1 MKKLLC
7 MWMVVCGLLLIPGN
21 MKGQSLKDILN
32 SSAVKNAVTS
42 VTGGKAVTFENLQG
56 TWMYV
61 NPALQLEGDN
71 ALKNVAGSLAA
82 TEAEKKMKEYC
93 AKVGIVEGV
102 FNYVFNSDSTF
113 TSALKRGSLKGTY
126 SVSPED
132 KTVTLR
138 YTVGN
143 KKLTVSTLTAHVV
156 LSGNELTLL
165 FNADKLLKFLS
176 TVSSISSNT
185 TLKAINKLASE
196 YDGGV
201 CLVFRLAVDDYHRY
215 SYVDD
220 GQIVGHKKIKGIFHT
235 VNPIANDICPIYKM
249 NSREYC
255 LVKNE
260 KLGTVLMME
269 VGALMVGKIRN
280 YKKERCQ
287 VKRGEE
293 KGRFEFGGST
303 VVLLL
308 EPDKVLPDSD
318 LIRNTLQGA
327 ETIVKMGER
336 IGGVI

>member
-7 MWMVVCGLLLIPGN
+7 MWMAVCGLLLIPGN

-82 TEAEKKMKEYC
+82 TEAEKKMEEYC

-102 FNYVFNSDSTF
+102 LNYVFNSDSTF
-113 TSALKRGSLKGTY
+113 TSALTRGSLKGTY

-138 YTVGN
+138 YTVDN

-196 YDGGV
+196 YDGMMLGFD
-201 CLVFRLAVDDYHRY
+201 L
-215 SYVDD
+215 
-220 GQIVGHKKIKGIFHT
+220 KK
-235 VNPIANDICPIYKM
+235 
-249 NSREYC
+249 
-255 LVKNE
+255 
-260 KLGTVLMME
+260 
-269 VGALMVGKIRN
+269 
-280 YKKERCQ
+280 
-287 VKRGEE
+287 
-293 KGRFEFGGST
+293 
-303 VVLLL
+303 
-308 EPDKVLPDSD
+308 
-318 LIRNTLQGA
+318 
-327 ETIVKMGER
+327 
-336 IGGVI
+336 

>member
-126 SVSPED
+126 SVNPED

-143 KKLTVSTLTAHVV
+143 EKLTVSTLTAHVV

-196 YDGGV
+196 YDGMMLGFD
-201 CLVFRLAVDDYHRY
+201 L
-215 SYVDD
+215 
-220 GQIVGHKKIKGIFHT
+220 KK
-235 VNPIANDICPIYKM
+235 
-249 NSREYC
+249 
-255 LVKNE
+255 
-260 KLGTVLMME
+260 
-269 VGALMVGKIRN
+269 
-280 YKKERCQ
+280 
-287 VKRGEE
+287 
-293 KGRFEFGGST
+293 
-303 VVLLL
+303 
-308 EPDKVLPDSD
+308 
-318 LIRNTLQGA
+318 
-327 ETIVKMGER
+327 
-336 IGGVI
+336 

>member
-143 KKLTVSTLTAHVV
+143 EKLTVSTLTAHVV

-196 YDGGV
+196 YDGMMLGFD
-201 CLVFRLAVDDYHRY
+201 L
-215 SYVDD
+215 
-220 GQIVGHKKIKGIFHT
+220 KK
-235 VNPIANDICPIYKM
+235 
-249 NSREYC
+249 
-255 LVKNE
+255 
-260 KLGTVLMME
+260 
-269 VGALMVGKIRN
+269 
-280 YKKERCQ
+280 
-287 VKRGEE
+287 
-293 KGRFEFGGST
+293 
-303 VVLLL
+303 
-308 EPDKVLPDSD
+308 
-318 LIRNTLQGA
+318 
-327 ETIVKMGER
+327 
-336 IGGVI
+336 

>member
-143 KKLTVSTLTAHVV
+143 KKLPVSTLTAHVV

-196 YDGGV
+196 YDGMMLGFD
-201 CLVFRLAVDDYHRY
+201 L
-215 SYVDD
+215 
-220 GQIVGHKKIKGIFHT
+220 KK
-235 VNPIANDICPIYKM
+235 
-249 NSREYC
+249 
-255 LVKNE
+255 
-260 KLGTVLMME
+260 
-269 VGALMVGKIRN
+269 
-280 YKKERCQ
+280 
-287 VKRGEE
+287 
-293 KGRFEFGGST
+293 
-303 VVLLL
+303 
-308 EPDKVLPDSD
+308 
-318 LIRNTLQGA
+318 
-327 ETIVKMGER
+327 
-336 IGGVI
+336 

>member
-32 SSAVKNAVTS
+32 SSAIKNAVTS

-156 LSGNELTLL
+156 L

-196 YDGGV
+196 YDGMMLGFD
-201 CLVFRLAVDDYHRY
+201 L
-215 SYVDD
+215 
-220 GQIVGHKKIKGIFHT
+220 KK
-235 VNPIANDICPIYKM
+235 
-249 NSREYC
+249 
-255 LVKNE
+255 
-260 KLGTVLMME
+260 
-269 VGALMVGKIRN
+269 
-280 YKKERCQ
+280 
-287 VKRGEE
+287 
-293 KGRFEFGGST
+293 
-303 VVLLL
+303 
-308 EPDKVLPDSD
+308 
-318 LIRNTLQGA
+318 
-327 ETIVKMGER
+327 
-336 IGGVI
+336 

>member
-7 MWMVVCGLLLIPGN
+7 MWMAVCGLLLIPGN

-143 KKLTVSTLTAHVV
+143 KKLTVSTLTAH
-156 LSGNELTLL
+156 
-165 FNADKLLKFLS
+165 NADKLLKFLS

-196 YDGGV
+196 YDGMMLGFD
-201 CLVFRLAVDDYHRY
+201 L
-215 SYVDD
+215 
-220 GQIVGHKKIKGIFHT
+220 KK
-235 VNPIANDICPIYKM
+235 
-249 NSREYC
+249 
-255 LVKNE
+255 
-260 KLGTVLMME
+260 
-269 VGALMVGKIRN
+269 
-280 YKKERCQ
+280 
-287 VKRGEE
+287 
-293 KGRFEFGGST
+293 
-303 VVLLL
+303 
-308 EPDKVLPDSD
+308 
-318 LIRNTLQGA
+318 
-327 ETIVKMGER
+327 
-336 IGGVI
+336 

>member
-138 YTVGN
+138 HTVGN

-196 YDGGV
+196 YDGMMLGFD
-201 CLVFRLAVDDYHRY
+201 L
-215 SYVDD
+215 
-220 GQIVGHKKIKGIFHT
+220 KK
-235 VNPIANDICPIYKM
+235 
-249 NSREYC
+249 
-255 LVKNE
+255 
-260 KLGTVLMME
+260 
-269 VGALMVGKIRN
+269 
-280 YKKERCQ
+280 
-287 VKRGEE
+287 
-293 KGRFEFGGST
+293 
-303 VVLLL
+303 
-308 EPDKVLPDSD
+308 
-318 LIRNTLQGA
+318 
-327 ETIVKMGER
+327 
-336 IGGVI
+336 

>member
-143 KKLTVSTLTAHVV
+143 KKLTAHVV

-196 YDGGV
+196 YDGMMLGFD
-201 CLVFRLAVDDYHRY
+201 L
-215 SYVDD
+215 
-220 GQIVGHKKIKGIFHT
+220 KK
-235 VNPIANDICPIYKM
+235 
-249 NSREYC
+249 
-255 LVKNE
+255 
-260 KLGTVLMME
+260 
-269 VGALMVGKIRN
+269 
-280 YKKERCQ
+280 
-287 VKRGEE
+287 
-293 KGRFEFGGST
+293 
-303 VVLLL
+303 
-308 EPDKVLPDSD
+308 
-318 LIRNTLQGA
+318 
-327 ETIVKMGER
+327 
-336 IGGVI
+336 

>member
-138 YTVGN
+138 YTGN

-196 YDGGV
+196 YDGMMLGFD
-201 CLVFRLAVDDYHRY
+201 L
-215 SYVDD
+215 
-220 GQIVGHKKIKGIFHT
+220 KK
-235 VNPIANDICPIYKM
+235 
-249 NSREYC
+249 
-255 LVKNE
+255 
-260 KLGTVLMME
+260 
-269 VGALMVGKIRN
+269 
-280 YKKERCQ
+280 
-287 VKRGEE
+287 
-293 KGRFEFGGST
+293 
-303 VVLLL
+303 
-308 EPDKVLPDSD
+308 
-318 LIRNTLQGA
+318 
-327 ETIVKMGER
+327 
-336 IGGVI
+336 

>member
-7 MWMVVCGLLLIPGN
+7 MWMAVCGLLLIPGN

-126 SVSPED
+126 SVNPED
-132 KTVTLR
+132 KTVMLR

-196 YDGGV
+196 YDGMMLGFD
-201 CLVFRLAVDDYHRY
+201 L
-215 SYVDD
+215 
-220 GQIVGHKKIKGIFHT
+220 KK
-235 VNPIANDICPIYKM
+235 
-249 NSREYC
+249 
-255 LVKNE
+255 
-260 KLGTVLMME
+260 
-269 VGALMVGKIRN
+269 
-280 YKKERCQ
+280 
-287 VKRGEE
+287 
-293 KGRFEFGGST
+293 
-303 VVLLL
+303 
-308 EPDKVLPDSD
+308 
-318 LIRNTLQGA
+318 
-327 ETIVKMGER
+327 
-336 IGGVI
+336 

>member
-1 MKKLLC
+1 
-7 MWMVVCGLLLIPGN
+7 
-21 MKGQSLKDILN
+21 
-32 SSAVKNAVTS
+32 
-42 VTGGKAVTFENLQG
+42 
-56 TWMYV
+56 MYV
-61 NPALQLEGDN
+61 DGRMRPFVDSRKHEGTVLERYLKFICRKERRDFCHRRESRDFREFTGNLDVCDN

-93 AKVGIVEGV
+93 EKVGIVEGV

-196 YDGGV
+196 YDGMMLGFD
-201 CLVFRLAVDDYHRY
+201 L
-215 SYVDD
+215 
-220 GQIVGHKKIKGIFHT
+220 KK
-235 VNPIANDICPIYKM
+235 
-249 NSREYC
+249 
-255 LVKNE
+255 
-260 KLGTVLMME
+260 
-269 VGALMVGKIRN
+269 
-280 YKKERCQ
+280 
-287 VKRGEE
+287 
-293 KGRFEFGGST
+293 
-303 VVLLL
+303 
-308 EPDKVLPDSD
+308 
-318 LIRNTLQGA
+318 
-327 ETIVKMGER
+327 
-336 IGGVI
+336 

>member
-143 KKLTVSTLTAHVV
+143 KS
-156 LSGNELTLL
+156 
-165 FNADKLLKFLS
+165 FLVMS
-176 TVSSISSNT
+176 
-185 TLKAINKLASE
+185 
-196 YDGGV
+196 
-201 CLVFRLAVDDYHRY
+201 
-215 SYVDD
+215 
-220 GQIVGHKKIKGIFHT
+220 
-235 VNPIANDICPIYKM
+235 
-249 NSREYC
+249 
-255 LVKNE
+255 
-260 KLGTVLMME
+260 
-269 VGALMVGKIRN
+269 
-280 YKKERCQ
+280 
-287 VKRGEE
+287 
-293 KGRFEFGGST
+293 
-303 VVLLL
+303 
-308 EPDKVLPDSD
+308 
-318 LIRNTLQGA
+318 
-327 ETIVKMGER
+327 
-336 IGGVI
+336 

>member
-126 SVSPED
+126 SGSPED
-132 KTVTLR
+132 KTGTLR

-196 YDGGV
+196 YDGMMLGFD
-201 CLVFRLAVDDYHRY
+201 L
-215 SYVDD
+215 
-220 GQIVGHKKIKGIFHT
+220 KK
-235 VNPIANDICPIYKM
+235 
-249 NSREYC
+249 
-255 LVKNE
+255 
-260 KLGTVLMME
+260 
-269 VGALMVGKIRN
+269 
-280 YKKERCQ
+280 
-287 VKRGEE
+287 
-293 KGRFEFGGST
+293 
-303 VVLLL
+303 
-308 EPDKVLPDSD
+308 
-318 LIRNTLQGA
+318 
-327 ETIVKMGER
+327 
-336 IGGVI
+336 

>member
-7 MWMVVCGLLLIPGN
+7 MWMAVCGLLLIPGN

-126 SVSPED
+126 SGNPGG
-132 KTVTLR
+132 KRGRTGTLR

-185 TLKAINKLASE
+185 TLKTINKLASE
-196 YDGGV
+196 YDGMMLGFD
-201 CLVFRLAVDDYHRY
+201 L
-215 SYVDD
+215 
-220 GQIVGHKKIKGIFHT
+220 KK
-235 VNPIANDICPIYKM
+235 
-249 NSREYC
+249 
-255 LVKNE
+255 
-260 KLGTVLMME
+260 
-269 VGALMVGKIRN
+269 
-280 YKKERCQ
+280 
-287 VKRGEE
+287 
-293 KGRFEFGGST
+293 
-303 VVLLL
+303 
-308 EPDKVLPDSD
+308 
-318 LIRNTLQGA
+318 
-327 ETIVKMGER
+327 
-336 IGGVI
+336 

>member
-132 KTVTLR
+132 KTVALR

-196 YDGGV
+196 YDGMMLGFD
-201 CLVFRLAVDDYHRY
+201 L
-215 SYVDD
+215 
-220 GQIVGHKKIKGIFHT
+220 KK
-235 VNPIANDICPIYKM
+235 
-249 NSREYC
+249 
-255 LVKNE
+255 
-260 KLGTVLMME
+260 
-269 VGALMVGKIRN
+269 
-280 YKKERCQ
+280 
-287 VKRGEE
+287 
-293 KGRFEFGGST
+293 
-303 VVLLL
+303 
-308 EPDKVLPDSD
+308 
-318 LIRNTLQGA
+318 
-327 ETIVKMGER
+327 
-336 IGGVI
+336 

>member
-138 YTVGN
+138 YAVGN
-143 KKLTVSTLTAHVV
+143 KMLTVSTLTAHVV

-196 YDGGV
+196 YDGMMLGFD
-201 CLVFRLAVDDYHRY
+201 L
-215 SYVDD
+215 
-220 GQIVGHKKIKGIFHT
+220 KK
-235 VNPIANDICPIYKM
+235 
-249 NSREYC
+249 
-255 LVKNE
+255 
-260 KLGTVLMME
+260 
-269 VGALMVGKIRN
+269 
-280 YKKERCQ
+280 
-287 VKRGEE
+287 
-293 KGRFEFGGST
+293 
-303 VVLLL
+303 
-308 EPDKVLPDSD
+308 
-318 LIRNTLQGA
+318 
-327 ETIVKMGER
+327 
-336 IGGVI
+336 

>member
-7 MWMVVCGLLLIPGN
+7 MWLAVCGLLLIPGN

-143 KKLTVSTLTAHVV
+143 KKLNVSTLTAHVI

-196 YDGGV
+196 YDGMMLGFD
-201 CLVFRLAVDDYHRY
+201 L
-215 SYVDD
+215 
-220 GQIVGHKKIKGIFHT
+220 KK
-235 VNPIANDICPIYKM
+235 
-249 NSREYC
+249 
-255 LVKNE
+255 
-260 KLGTVLMME
+260 
-269 VGALMVGKIRN
+269 
-280 YKKERCQ
+280 
-287 VKRGEE
+287 
-293 KGRFEFGGST
+293 
-303 VVLLL
+303 
-308 EPDKVLPDSD
+308 
-318 LIRNTLQGA
+318 
-327 ETIVKMGER
+327 
-336 IGGVI
+336 

>member
-132 KTVTLR
+132 KTATLR

-196 YDGGV
+196 YDGMMLGFD
-201 CLVFRLAVDDYHRY
+201 L
-215 SYVDD
+215 
-220 GQIVGHKKIKGIFHT
+220 KK
-235 VNPIANDICPIYKM
+235 
-249 NSREYC
+249 
-255 LVKNE
+255 
-260 KLGTVLMME
+260 
-269 VGALMVGKIRN
+269 
-280 YKKERCQ
+280 
-287 VKRGEE
+287 
-293 KGRFEFGGST
+293 
-303 VVLLL
+303 
-308 EPDKVLPDSD
+308 
-318 LIRNTLQGA
+318 
-327 ETIVKMGER
+327 
-336 IGGVI
+336 

>member
-7 MWMVVCGLLLIPGN
+7 MWLAVCGLLLIPGN

-143 KKLTVSTLTAHVV
+143 KTLTFSTLTAHVI

-196 YDGGV
+196 YDGMMLGFD
-201 CLVFRLAVDDYHRY
+201 L
-215 SYVDD
+215 
-220 GQIVGHKKIKGIFHT
+220 KK
-235 VNPIANDICPIYKM
+235 
-249 NSREYC
+249 
-255 LVKNE
+255 
-260 KLGTVLMME
+260 
-269 VGALMVGKIRN
+269 
-280 YKKERCQ
+280 
-287 VKRGEE
+287 
-293 KGRFEFGGST
+293 
-303 VVLLL
+303 
-308 EPDKVLPDSD
+308 
-318 LIRNTLQGA
+318 
-327 ETIVKMGER
+327 
-336 IGGVI
+336 

>member
-7 MWMVVCGLLLIPGN
+7 MWMAVCGLLLIPGN

-126 SVSPED
+126 SV
-132 KTVTLR
+132 TLR

-196 YDGGV
+196 YDGMMLGFD
-201 CLVFRLAVDDYHRY
+201 L
-215 SYVDD
+215 
-220 GQIVGHKKIKGIFHT
+220 KK
-235 VNPIANDICPIYKM
+235 
-249 NSREYC
+249 
-255 LVKNE
+255 
-260 KLGTVLMME
+260 
-269 VGALMVGKIRN
+269 
-280 YKKERCQ
+280 
-287 VKRGEE
+287 
-293 KGRFEFGGST
+293 
-303 VVLLL
+303 
-308 EPDKVLPDSD
+308 
-318 LIRNTLQGA
+318 
-327 ETIVKMGER
+327 
-336 IGGVI
+336 

>member
-138 YTVGN
+138 YMVGN

-196 YDGGV
+196 YDGMMLGFD
-201 CLVFRLAVDDYHRY
+201 L
-215 SYVDD
+215 
-220 GQIVGHKKIKGIFHT
+220 KK
-235 VNPIANDICPIYKM
+235 
-249 NSREYC
+249 
-255 LVKNE
+255 
-260 KLGTVLMME
+260 
-269 VGALMVGKIRN
+269 
-280 YKKERCQ
+280 
-287 VKRGEE
+287 
-293 KGRFEFGGST
+293 
-303 VVLLL
+303 
-308 EPDKVLPDSD
+308 
-318 LIRNTLQGA
+318 
-327 ETIVKMGER
+327 
-336 IGGVI
+336 

>member
-32 SSAVKNAVTS
+32 SSAIKNAVTS
-42 VTGGKAVTFENLQG
+42 VTGGKAVTL
-56 TWMYV
+56 

-196 YDGGV
+196 YDGMMLGFD
-201 CLVFRLAVDDYHRY
+201 L
-215 SYVDD
+215 
-220 GQIVGHKKIKGIFHT
+220 KK
-235 VNPIANDICPIYKM
+235 
-249 NSREYC
+249 
-255 LVKNE
+255 
-260 KLGTVLMME
+260 
-269 VGALMVGKIRN
+269 
-280 YKKERCQ
+280 
-287 VKRGEE
+287 
-293 KGRFEFGGST
+293 
-303 VVLLL
+303 
-308 EPDKVLPDSD
+308 
-318 LIRNTLQGA
+318 
-327 ETIVKMGER
+327 
-336 IGGVI
+336 